1 MDRKIKT
8 EYTEERVHSSKTMKQ
23 GFYSSSFSMVS
34 QEESV
39 YENSEIESNDP
50 ICMYN
55 GNILSF

>member
-1 MDRKIKT
+1 
-8 EYTEERVHSSKTMKQ
+8 
-23 GFYSSSFSMVS
+23 MVS

-55 GNILSF
+55 GNILYSTF

>member
-1 MDRKIKT
+1 MN
-8 EYTEERVHSSKTMKQ
+8 EE
-23 GFYSSSFSMVS
+23 FYSSSFSMVS

-55 GNILSF
+55 GILYSTV